1 MNKHITTRPKT
12 GAVTATTVHNAS
24 QTRRWA
30 LMSLGAI
37 MLLIGLLFS
46 QVAQAND
53 AVGPRVR
60 LATNMGDIVLELDAK
75 AAPKTVANFIRYVNE
90 KHYDGTI
97 FHRVIDGF
105 MIQGGGYTPDMQQKP
120 TLPPIENEAAE
131 ILARGGPRNDV
142 GTIAMARTQDP
153 HSATAQFYIN
163 VAKNSFLDFQA
174 KTMRGYGYA
183 AFGRVVEGMEIVN
196 AIKKLPTGPSP
207 AVPRSFPRDVP
218 QETVIIKNATLEK

>member
-1 MNKHITTRPKT
+1 
-12 GAVTATTVHNAS
+12 
-24 QTRRWA
+24 
-30 LMSLGAI
+30 
-37 MLLIGLLFS
+37 
-46 QVAQAND
+46 
-53 AVGPRVR
+53 
-60 LATNMGDIVLELDAK
+60 
-75 AAPKTVANFIRYVNE
+75 
-90 KHYDGTI
+90 
-97 FHRVIDGF
+97 
-105 MIQGGGYTPDMQQKP
+105 MQQKP

-163 VAKNSFLDFQA
+163 VAKNSFLDFQS

-183 AFGRVVEGMEIVN
+183 AFGRVVEGMEIIN

>member
-12 GAVTATTVHNAS
+12 GAAAATTDQNAS
-24 QTRRWA
+24 QRRRWA
-30 LMSLGAI
+30 LMSLGAVL
-37 MLLIGLLFS
+37 LLIGLLFS

-131 ILARGGPRNDV
+131 ILTRGGPRNDV

-174 KTMRGYGYA
+174 NTRRGYGYA

>member
-12 GAVTATTVHNAS
+12 GAAAATTVHNAS
-24 QTRRWA
+24 QRRRWA
-30 LMSLGAI
+30 LMSLGAV

-120 TLPPIENEAAE
+120 ILPPIENEAAE

-174 KTMRGYGYA
+174 
-183 AFGRVVEGMEIVN
+183 
-196 AIKKLPTGPSP
+196 
-207 AVPRSFPRDVP
+207 
-218 QETVIIKNATLEK
+218 